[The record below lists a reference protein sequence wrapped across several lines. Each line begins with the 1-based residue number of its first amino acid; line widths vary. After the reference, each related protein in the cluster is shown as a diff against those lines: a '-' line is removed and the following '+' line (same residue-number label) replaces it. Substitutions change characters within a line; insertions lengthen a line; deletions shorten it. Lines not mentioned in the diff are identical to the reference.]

1 MSGYKRTLGADA
13 PPACYED
20 LELADTVLIAG
31 SNMAYAHP
39 VLFRRLEVARAR
51 RPGMKVVAVDPRRT
65 DTTAFADL
73 HLPIAPGTDVALFH
87 AMLHVMVREGLVDR
101 GYIERHTEGFEA
113 LLARVEAFPPEEAQR
128 ICGVPA
134 GDIIQAARWF
144 GSAGA
149 ALSLYT
155 MGLNQSTRGTDKNAA
170 LIHLHL
176 ATGQIGKPGA
186 GPFSLTGQPNAMGGR
201 EAGGMATLLPGHR
214 DPGSAAD
221 RADVA
226 ALWGVDRLPEAPG
239 TPALDMFDAVLDG
252 RIKVLWI
259 AATNPAQSLPDQAR
273 VRAALARAECVI
285 VQEAFAGTETLA
297 WADLV
302 LPAATW
308 AGEIRHGDEFGTG
321 ASAGCTRRSIR
332 LATRSRTGAWRRP
345 WHCGWPPVS
354 RRTRRRGSPIAMK
367 ARCSLSTSA

>member
-1 MSGYKRTLGADA
+1 
-13 PPACYED
+13 
-20 LELADTVLIAG
+20 
-31 SNMAYAHP
+31 
-39 VLFRRLEVARAR
+39 
-51 RPGMKVVAVDPRRT
+51 
-65 DTTAFADL
+65 
-73 HLPIAPGTDVALFH
+73 
-87 AMLHVMVREGLVDR
+87 
-101 GYIERHTEGFEA
+101 
-113 LLARVEAFPPEEAQR
+113 
-128 ICGVPA
+128 
-134 GDIIQAARWF
+134 
-144 GSAGA
+144 
-149 ALSLYT
+149 

-239 TPALDMFDAVLDG
+239 TPAVDMFDAVLDG

-308 AGEIRHGDEFGTG
+308 PEKSGTVTNSERRISRVHAAIDPPGDAQPDWRLAQAVALRLAARIAPDKAARFAYRDESEVFVEHVRMTAGRDLDYSALDYDVLRRDGPQQWPYRPGQGTARLYADGVFSTPSGRARFCDVDYLPPADAVTPAFPLQTLGVAASGRHAAVVAGVRRAGAAAFPARQRGAAGEGGR
-321 ASAGCTRRSIR
+321 
-332 LATRSRTGAWRRP
+332 
-345 WHCGWPPVS
+345 
-354 RRTRRRGSPIAMK
+354 
-367 ARCSLSTSA
+367 